1 VSALDA
7 AVRAGSPDHDHADPG
22 SPAADAAVELLR
34 RELGAFLEEHH
45 FLQLR
50 VEPEALC
57 FEGHPVLRPPCILP
71 PLLHAGD
78 VVELLFK
85 VGVEPD
91 ELARFVTCLQKAPF
105 GVDGADSVATRLW
118 ECDLRHIAFRCL
130 DDLVFSG
137 TEASDS
143 FDLAN
148 SPVDRVDELMAD
160 ASSDP
165 AYAASAILPE
175 IPLLDLDQLPP
186 GFRRVLQDTEADAA
200 ALRALAPFGPD
211 GALARIVLLLSGVL
225 VAEPDAE
232 ARTLAAQVLA
242 RLIGRELETGRF
254 DSVHD
259 LLVGLEAAAPAG
271 SRAAM
276 QLLCDTL
283 CAEPLLV
290 QLGAGLESEATPGLQ
305 SHAAH
310 EIATWLADRDLDR
323 LWAAY
328 TGMHEL
334 GARDRAGVVV
344 AAACAANPRALVD
357 RVRGKSWSEARDA
370 VGILARIGG
379 GRVLPLLGRW
389 RNHDDARVRTEVVR
403 ALASLPE
410 HAATAILGEML
421 CDPERRVRQSALWAL
436 AGRGD
441 PRALADMRFVL
452 MEERT
457 FRELGS
463 DERDDFFRAYGR
475 LADEDTVIE
484 LAGLLQ
490 QQGLRGRGWKAELRR
505 GAAIAL
511 GESHWPGANALLQQH
526 ATARDGRL
534 REACRQALRALQDRL
549 HLERVAAAA
558 PAPGASR
565 ATPDSGGPEQAR
577 SPSTLDGPLPLDAPG
592 AVNAP
597 EALNTPEA
605 DALNTADALDVRG
618 PNALDAVK
626 APDPLGEHA
635 RDASEVLDTP
645 NALDALEVLAPANA
659 HGLDVPDQSNAF
671 QVVDVFDV
679 PDAPDPSDASR
690 VADVFDVPDALNA
703 HEASDS
709 QEASHPQE
717 TPDPHEAPD
726 WPPAREVKDA
736 D

>member
-1 VSALDA
+1 MTSAFAKVRGGPASAAAGPSRGPATASRQPRPDQDPGSPCDGAARIATVLDA
-7 AVRAGSPDHDHADPG
+7 AVRAARPGHAPADSIRPD
-22 SPAADAAVELLR
+22 DAAVELLA
-34 RELGAFLEEHH
+34 RELDAFLEAHC

-50 VEPEALC
+50 IEPETVTYA
-57 FEGHPVLRPPCILP
+57 GSAVLRPPCILA

-78 VVELLFK
+78 VVEVLFK
-85 VGVEPD
+85 VGVDPD
-91 ELARFVTCLQKAPF
+91 ELVRLVSCLQKAPF

-118 ECDLRHIAFRCL
+118 ECDLRHIAFRSV
-130 DDLVFSG
+130 DDLLFPG
-137 TEASDS
+137 TEVSDS

-148 SPVDRVDELMAD
+148 TPVDRADELVAD
-160 ASSDP
+160 VSSDP
-165 AYAASAILPE
+165 AYAASATIPE
-175 IPLLDLDQLPP
+175 IPLLDVDQLPP
-186 GFRRVLQDTEADAA
+186 AFRRVLHDTEADEAA
-200 ALRALAPFGPD
+200 RRGLALLGPD
-211 GALARIVLLLSGVL
+211 AALARIVLLLSGVL

-232 ARTLAAQVLA
+232 ARALAAQVLA
-242 RLIGRELETGRF
+242 RLIGREVEAGRF

-259 LLVGLEAAAPAG
+259 LLVGLEASAPAG
-271 SRAAM
+271 SRAAV
-276 QLLCDTL
+276 QLLCDAL
-283 CAEPLLV
+283 CAEPHLV
-290 QLGAGLESEATPGLQ
+290 QLGAGIESEATPGLQ

-334 GARDRAGVVV
+334 GARDRAAAVV

-370 VGILARIGG
+370 VAVLARIGG

-410 HAATAILGEML
+410 HTATAILGEML

-441 PRALADMRFVL
+441 PRALADLRFVL

-457 FRELGS
+457 FRELGN

-511 GESHWPGANALLQQH
+511 GESHWPGAHALLQQH

-534 REACRQALRALQDRL
+534 REACRQALRALQDRM
-549 HLERVAAAA
+549 HLERVE
-558 PAPGASR
+558 GSR
-565 ATPDSGGPEQAR
+565 APEVGGDALHAGGRDEPRPSTSTVPREAPDTPEPDAEAPQALAPMTPDPPEA
-577 SPSTLDGPLPLDAPG
+577 LA
-592 AVNAP
+592 AP
-597 EALNTPEA
+597 EAMPA
-605 DALNTADALDVRG
+605 DTEEFLETQDATVLDVSV
-618 PNALDAVK
+618 P
-626 APDPLGEHA
+626 PHA
-635 RDASEVLDTP
+635 SK
-645 NALDALEVLAPANA
+645 
-659 HGLDVPDQSNAF
+659 DVF
-671 QVVDVFDV
+671 QVVDLF
-679 PDAPDPSDASR
+679 DAPDVQD
-690 VADVFDVPDALNA
+690 DVP
-703 HEASDS
+703 
-709 QEASHPQE
+709 
-717 TPDPHEAPD
+717 
-726 WPPAREVKDA
+726 EVRD
-736 D
+736 DD